1 MFSQI
6 NSELGVEAFGKRER
20 CAVCPTTADR
30 RTDCLQEMQEAHL
43 SKWVGMQTGD
53 GRSLL
58 GGGLGADRGGRIWRS

>member
-1 MFSQI
+1 MNFISIPNNSNDMYSQI

-43 SKWVGMQTGD
+43 CLTCSPC
-53 GRSLL
+53 L
-58 GGGLGADRGGRIWRS
+58 